1 MANVIA
7 KRSQSPHSS
16 LHFRQSLSENMILM
30 KYAHTHKNHRDY
42 TTKYPI
48 QK

>member
-1 MANVIA
+1 
-7 KRSQSPHSS
+7 
-16 LHFRQSLSENMILM
+16 MILM